1 MKKLGILILAVV
13 FGTQV
18 FADIRVN
25 DNSFDVSLDSL
36 AVLEASSYVFF
47 SSAILSASSDD
58 EYVAIKDRYEY
69 FDNLV
74 AQGETVKAK
83 DIFSEEGL
91 EKYALNAEAVMEL
104 DKVNVGILVSNLDR
118 PIVLVPS
125 DMKYSGL
132 NEREIR

>member
-1 MKKLGILILAVV
+1 MKKLGILILAVI

-36 AVLEASSYVFF
+36 AVLEASSYVLF

-58 EYVAIKDRYEY
+58 EYYGIKDRYDY

-74 AQGETVKAK
+74 AQGYFLRGRA
-83 DIFSEEGL
+83 
-91 EKYALNAEAVMEL
+91 
-104 DKVNVGILVSNLDR
+104 
-118 PIVLVPS
+118 
-125 DMKYSGL
+125 
-132 NEREIR
+132 

>member
-1 MKKLGILILAVV
+1 MKKLGILILAVI
-13 FGTQV
+13 FGTQI
-18 FADIRVN
+18 FADIRVD

-58 EYVAIKDRYEY
+58 EYYAVKDRYEY
-69 FDNLV
+69 FDNLI
-74 AQGETVKAK
+74 AQGETVRAK

-91 EKYALNAEAVMEL
+91 EAYALNGEAVMDL
-104 DKVNVGILVSNLDR
+104 DKINVGILVSNLDR
-118 PIVLVPS
+118 PIILVPS

-132 NEREIR
+132 SERGIR

>member
-1 MKKLGILILAVV
+1 MKKIGILILAVI

-18 FADIRVN
+18 FADIRV
-25 DNSFDVSLDSL
+25 DGGSFDFSMDSL
-36 AVLEASSYVFF
+36 AILEGSSYVLF

-74 AQGETVKAK
+74 AQGETVRAK

-91 EKYALNAEAVMEL
+91 EKYALNGEAVMDL

-132 NEREIR
+132 SEREIR

>member
-1 MKKLGILILAVV
+1 MKKLGILILAVL

-18 FADIRVN
+18 FADIRVD
-25 DNSFDVSLDSL
+25 DNSFDFSLDSL

>member
-1 MKKLGILILAVV
+1 MKKLGILILAVI
-13 FGTQV
+13 FGTQI
-18 FADIRVN
+18 FADIRVD

-58 EYVAIKDRYEY
+58 EYYAVKDRYDY
-69 FDNLV
+69 FDNLI
-74 AQGETVKAK
+74 AQGETVRAK

-91 EKYALNAEAVMEL
+91 EAYALNGEAVMEL
-104 DKVNVGILVSNLDR
+104 DKINVGILVSNLDR
-118 PIVLVPS
+118 PIILVPS

-132 NEREIR
+132 SERGIR

>member
-1 MKKLGILILAVV
+1 MKKIGILILAVI

-36 AVLEASSYVFF
+36 AVLEASSYVLF

-58 EYVAIKDRYEY
+58 EYYAIKDRYEY

-74 AQGETVKAK
+74 AQGETVRAK

-91 EKYALNAEAVMEL
+91 EVYALNAEAVMEL
-104 DKVNVGILVSNLDR
+104 DKINVGILVSNLDR
-118 PIVLVPS
+118 PIILVPS

-132 NEREIR
+132 NERGIR

>member
-1 MKKLGILILAVV
+1 M
-13 FGTQV
+13 
-18 FADIRVN
+18 N

-36 AVLEASSYVFF
+36 AVLEASSYVLF

-58 EYVAIKDRYEY
+58 EYYGIKDRYDY

-74 AQGETVKAK
+74 AQGETVRAK

-91 EKYALNAEAVMEL
+91 EMYALNGEAVMDL

-118 PIVLVPS
+118 PIILVPS

-132 NEREIR
+132 SERGIR

>member
-1 MKKLGILILAVV
+1 MKKLGILILAVI

-18 FADIRVN
+18 VADIGVFHN
-25 DNSFDVSLDSL
+25 LFFFLLYSM
-36 AVLEASSYVFF
+36 AVLEASSYVLF

-58 EYVAIKDRYEY
+58 EYYGIKDRYDY
-69 FDNLV
+69 FDKLV
-74 AQGETVKAK
+74 AQGETVRAK

-91 EKYALNAEAVMEL
+91 EMYALNGEAVMDL

-118 PIVLVPS
+118 PIILVPS

-132 NEREIR
+132 SERGIR

>member
-1 MKKLGILILAVV
+1 MKKLGILILAVI

-58 EYVAIKDRYEY
+58 EYYAVKDRYDY
-69 FDNLV
+69 FDNLI
-74 AQGETVKAK
+74 AQGETVRAK

-91 EKYALNAEAVMEL
+91 EAYALNGEAVMEL
-104 DKVNVGILVSNLDR
+104 DKINVGILVSNLDR
-118 PIVLVPS
+118 PIILVPS

>member
-1 MKKLGILILAVV
+1 MKKLGILILAVI

-18 FADIRVN
+18 FADIRVD

-47 SSAILSASSDD
+47 SSAVLSASSDD
-58 EYVAIKDRYEY
+58 EYYAVKDRYEY
-69 FDNLV
+69 FDNLI
-74 AQGETVKAK
+74 AQGETVRAK

-91 EKYALNAEAVMEL
+91 EAYALNGEAVMDL
-104 DKVNVGILVSNLDR
+104 DKINVGILVSNLDR
-118 PIVLVPS
+118 PIILVPS

-132 NEREIR
+132 SERGIR

>member
-1 MKKLGILILAVV
+1 MKKLGILILAVL

-18 FADIRVN
+18 FADIRVD
-25 DNSFDVSLDSL
+25 DNSFDFSLDSL

-74 AQGETVKAK
+74 AQGETVRAK

-132 NEREIR
+132 SERGIR

>member
-1 MKKLGILILAVV
+1 MKKIGILILAVI

-18 FADIRVN
+18 FADIRV
-25 DNSFDVSLDSL
+25 DGGSFDFSMDSL
-36 AVLEASSYVFF
+36 AILEGSSYVLF

-74 AQGETVKAK
+74 AQGETVRAK

-91 EKYALNAEAVMEL
+91 EKYALNGEAVMDL

-118 PIVLVPS
+118 PIILVPS

-132 NEREIR
+132 NEREVR

>member
-1 MKKLGILILAVV
+1 MKKIGILILAVV

-25 DNSFDVSLDSL
+25 DNSFDVSMDSL
-36 AVLEASSYVFF
+36 AVLEASSYVLF
-47 SSAILSASSDD
+47 SSAVLSASSDD
-58 EYVAIKDRYEY
+58 EYYAIKDRYEY
-69 FDNLV
+69 FDNLI
-74 AQGETVKAK
+74 AQGDTVKAK

-104 DKVNVGILVSNLDR
+104 DKINVGILVSNLDR

-132 NEREIR
+132 SERGIR

>member
-1 MKKLGILILAVV
+1 MKKIGILILAVL
-13 FGTQV
+13 FGTQI
-18 FADIRVN
+18 FADIRVD
-25 DNSFDVSLDSL
+25 DNSFDFSLDSL
-36 AVLEASSYVFF
+36 AVLEASSYVLF

-74 AQGETVKAK
+74 AQGETVRAK

-91 EKYALNAEAVMEL
+91 EKYALNGEAVMEL

>member
-1 MKKLGILILAVV
+1 MKKIGILILAVI

-58 EYVAIKDRYEY
+58 GYYAIKDRYEY

-74 AQGETVKAK
+74 AQGETVRAK

-91 EKYALNAEAVMEL
+91 EVYALNAEAVMEL
-104 DKVNVGILVSNLDR
+104 DKINVGILVSNLDR
-118 PIVLVPS
+118 PIILVPS

-132 NEREIR
+132 NERGIR

>member
-1 MKKLGILILAVV
+1 MKKLGILILAVI

-18 FADIRVN
+18 FADIRVD

-58 EYVAIKDRYEY
+58 EYYAVKDRYEY
-69 FDNLV
+69 FDNLI
-74 AQGETVKAK
+74 AQGETVRAK

-91 EKYALNAEAVMEL
+91 EAYALNGEAVMNL
-104 DKVNVGILVSNLDR
+104 DKINVGILVSNLDR
-118 PIVLVPS
+118 PIILVPS

-132 NEREIR
+132 SERGIR

>member
-1 MKKLGILILAVV
+1 MKKLGILILAVI

-36 AVLEASSYVFF
+36 AVLEASSYVLF

-58 EYVAIKDRYEY
+58 EYYGIKDRYDY
-69 FDNLV
+69 FDKLV
-74 AQGETVKAK
+74 AQGETVRAK

-91 EKYALNAEAVMEL
+91 EMYALNGEAVMDL

-118 PIVLVPS
+118 PIILVPS

-132 NEREIR
+132 NERGIR

>member
-1 MKKLGILILAVV
+1 MKKIGILILAVI

-18 FADIRVN
+18 FADIRV
-25 DNSFDVSLDSL
+25 DGDSFDFSLDSL
-36 AVLEASSYVFF
+36 AVLEASSYVMF

-74 AQGETVKAK
+74 AQGETVRAK

-91 EKYALNAEAVMEL
+91 EKYALNGEAVMDL

-118 PIVLVPS
+118 PIILVPS

-132 NEREIR
+132 NEREVR

>member
-1 MKKLGILILAVV
+1 M
-13 FGTQV
+13 
-18 FADIRVN
+18 
-25 DNSFDVSLDSL
+25 
-36 AVLEASSYVFF
+36 
-47 SSAILSASSDD
+47 
-58 EYVAIKDRYEY
+58 KDRYEY

-91 EKYALNAEAVMEL
+91 ERYELTAEAVMDL

-132 NEREIR
+132 SERGIR

>member
-1 MKKLGILILAVV
+1 MKKIGILILAVI

-18 FADIRVN
+18 FADIRV
-25 DNSFDVSLDSL
+25 DGDSFDFSLDSL
-36 AVLEASSYVFF
+36 AVLEASSYVMF

-74 AQGETVKAK
+74 AQGETVRAK

-91 EKYALNAEAVMEL
+91 EKYALNGESVMEL

-132 NEREIR
+132 SEREIR